1 MQLDI
6 SKAFDKLSWPFLF
19 KALAFFGFFERW
31 IGLIKECVCSL
42 TELLLDSLTP
52 SVVLG
57 REILY
62 PLISSFW
69 HKKSST
75 STFNP

>member
-42 TELLLDSLTP
+42 TELLFGFFDSKCGLRQGDP
-52 SVVLG
+52 LSPYLF
-57 REILY
+57 ILA
-62 PLISSFW
+62 
-69 HKKSST
+69 
-75 STFNP
+75 